1 MYYKLVSAT
10 VNVLNDA
17 AKSTNVDNV
26 FLTFFPS
33 TTVSCP
39 LLQEEV

>member
-1 MYYKLVSAT
+1 MYYKLVSTT

-17 AKSTNVDNV
+17 AKSNVDNV

-39 LLQEEV
+39 LLREEV